1 MFLVVFQDDVDDG
14 IDIGNADFTVAVDV
28 GGRYAGVAVV
38 AAHDDNIDY
47 AIGVTDSDLAVTVHV
62 TGLDVYGLDMD
73 ESVPNGGIAIALHS
87 TGGNMQGGSFVASL
101 IETILC
107 NERRRRH
114 GLTSHA
120 RQRDAIIESI
130 VVNRPGCAWN
140 GHARQIAASGKCP
153 IPYCFDLVGDDNA
166 LQSNTV
172 REFATYCVPICFGK
186 NGRKVI
192 SWILLRVN
200 KMKI

>member
-1 MFLVVFQDDVDDG
+1 MALTS
-14 IDIGNADFTVAVDV
+14 AMLTSPSPLTSA
-28 GGRYAGVAVV
+28 AGMRVWPLLPPMMTTS
-38 AAHDDNIDY
+38 I
-47 AIGVTDSDLAVTVHV
+47 TLLASPIV
-62 TGLDVYGLDMD
+62 
-73 ESVPNGGIAIALHS
+73 
-87 TGGNMQGGSFVASL
+87 
-101 IETILC
+101 TILC